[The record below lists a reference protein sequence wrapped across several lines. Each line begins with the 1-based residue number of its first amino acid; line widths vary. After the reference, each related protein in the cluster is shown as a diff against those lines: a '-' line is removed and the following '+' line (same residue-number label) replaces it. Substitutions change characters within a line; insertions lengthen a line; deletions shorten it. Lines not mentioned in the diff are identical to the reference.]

1 MLGSMEI
8 VREAQ
13 WEELS
18 LAKLTERDG
27 RAMQGTSLDF
37 WVHVSTLWP
46 LGLPPTRAPHRCA
59 FGCVGSFRID
69 GEFQNVYQGHQ
80 FPQKT
85 KNWPP
90 LQQTRHDRSKICG
103 VDSTDLAQ
111 ASEYAGRGACDTL
124 RTMKQGV

>member
-1 MLGSMEI
+1 MGGPCKASRWISGSMC
-8 VREAQ
+8 Q
-13 WEELS
+13 PFGL
-18 LAKLTERDG
+18 
-27 RAMQGTSLDF
+27 
-37 WVHVSTLWP
+37 WVSPQH
-46 LGLPPTRAPHRCA
+46 GPPTGVL